1 MASRPGGGDPSDS
14 GHDAPNTPGAPSPP
28 TSVGEL
34 LGWATRVLETIG
46 APDPAREAATLLTS
60 VMGSSSRLVE
70 SDGGTSVAASQV
82 DGFLAAIARRTRDV
96 PPRR

>member
-14 GHDAPNTPGAPSPP
+14 GNDAPNTPGAPSPP

-34 LGWATRVLETIG
+34 LGWATLVLETIG

-60 VMGSSSRLVE
+60 LMGLPNRLPE
-70 SDGGTSVAASQV
+70 SAPGTSVTATQA
-82 DGFLAAIARRTRDV
+82 DRFLVAIARRTRDV